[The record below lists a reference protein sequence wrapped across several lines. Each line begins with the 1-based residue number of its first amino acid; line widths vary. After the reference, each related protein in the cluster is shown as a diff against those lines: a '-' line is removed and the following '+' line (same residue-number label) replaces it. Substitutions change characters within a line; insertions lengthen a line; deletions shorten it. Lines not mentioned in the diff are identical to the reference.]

1 MKNSIR
7 CFRNGTC
14 SRRLP
19 ALLFVFIFTI
29 SCGQNEIK
37 FEVPDTAGLRWF
49 KGNTHAHTTMSD
61 GDSSPEVVAKWYKNN
76 GYQFLVL
83 SDHNVLTNT
92 ETLNHLQ
99 DSTFL
104 LIPGEELTTSYK
116 KKPVHVNGL
125 GLSRLIEP
133 KIDSTLLGT
142 IQKNVDA
149 VREENS
155 VPHINHPNFR
165 WAFNHETLTRVRNY
179 NLLEIFNGH
188 PMVNNFSGGGWPGM
202 EQVWDHLLTSGQR
215 VYGIAVDDAHHFK
228 KEFRANRSNPGRGWV
243 QVRAHSLNQEEI
255 LRNLDAG
262 WFYASTGVVLTRI
275 IIQSKRIELHIQNK
289 WDNKYRTEFIGSK
302 GKVLFESVSNPAV
315 FDLKDEKKYVR
326 AKVYDSGGSVAWVQ
340 PVFVAQ

>member
-1 MKNSIR
+1 MKNMIK
-7 CFRNGTC
+7 CFCNWTC
-14 SRRLP
+14 GKQVS
-19 ALLFVFIFTI
+19 ALLFVSFFTA
-29 SCGQNEIK
+29 SCVQKEAT

-61 GDSSPEVVAKWYKNN
+61 GDSPPEVVADWYKKN

-83 SDHNVLTNT
+83 SDHNILTST
-92 ETLNHLQ
+92 EMLDYLQ

-104 LIPGEELTTSYK
+104 LIPGEELTTSFE

-133 KIDSTLLGT
+133 ETDSTLLGT

-149 VREENS
+149 IRKENGL
-155 VPHINHPNFR
+155 PHINHPNFR
-165 WAFNHETLTRVRNY
+165 WAFNHETLKKVRNY

-202 EQVWDHLLTSGQR
+202 EQVWDHLLTSDQR

-228 KEFRANRSNPGRGWV
+228 GEFDADSANPGRGWV
-243 QVRAHSLNQEEI
+243 QVLSHSLNQDEI

-262 WFYASTGVVLTRI
+262 MFYASTGVVLTQI
-275 IIQSKRIELHIQNK
+275 IIQRKRIELHIQNK
-289 WDNKYRTEFIGSK
+289 WDNKYRTEFIGSN
-302 GKVLFESVSNPAV
+302 GKVLFESLSNPAV
-315 FDLKDEKKYVR
+315 FNLKDEKKYVR
-326 AKVYDSGGSVAWVQ
+326 AKVHDSGGSVAWVQ
-340 PVFVAQ
+340 PIFVVQ